1 MPILP
6 PEPGWF
12 PTDLFENP
20 AHAPTRE
27 RAWRVLHTRPRQ
39 EKSLARRLFEAQQP
53 FYLPLIA
60 RRQQIRGRLM
70 TSYLPLFGGYCFV
83 LADNEERIQALAT
96 RRVAHVIDVTDQAG
110 LWRDLQQV
118 QRLIAS
124 GMPITPEGMLEPGTP
139 VEIRRG
145 PLAGMQGIIVRTT
158 TQKRFV
164 VKVDFIQQ
172 GASVELEDY
181 MLSPIT

>member
-12 PTDLFENP
+12 PNDLFENP
-20 AHAPTRE
+20 ALAPSRE
-27 RAWRVLHTRPRQ
+27 RTWRVLHTRPRQ
-39 EKSLARRLFEAQQP
+39 EKSLARRLHESGQP
-53 FYLPLIA
+53 FYLPLIP
-60 RRQQIRGRLM
+60 RRQRIRGRLM
-70 TSYLPLFGGYCFV
+70 TSYLPLFGSYCFV
-83 LADNEERIQALAT
+83 LADNEERIQTLAT
-96 RRVAHVIDVTDQAG
+96 GRVAHVIEVADQG
-110 LWRDLQQV
+110 RLWNDLQQV
-118 QRLIAS
+118 QRLITS
-124 GMPITPEGMLEPGTP
+124 GLPITPEGKLEPGTA
-139 VEIRRG
+139 VEIRAG

-158 TQKRFV
+158 THKRFV